1 MALYQRRLHPH
12 NRYLPKTKS
21 SSVKFITIL
30 AGFGLWPRRK
40 PEYRRGRL
48 PLTVQHVVAQL
59 TEGSP
64 YDKNGNLFR
73 RRNYRPAIIGLT
85 VLFTLTALIWTF
97 ALTRP
102 VTVGEAAACNAPPA
116 PSGPTAPKLG
126 DRVSASSMVDVA
138 PAKLAETNIRV
149 LNASGQGGQAGDVA
163 GSLRDLGFA
172 APTAAND
179 PIYAGTRLGCQ
190 GQIRFGQSGRAGA
203 AAAWLVAP
211 CVELYQDD
219 RKDNSVDLVIG
230 ADFTALANSD
240 DIAAVLTGL
249 GRGATE
255 PADSALLTKIHNG
268 TC

>member
-1 MALYQRRLHPH
+1 M
-12 NRYLPKTKS
+12 
-21 SSVKFITIL
+21 
-30 AGFGLWPRRK
+30 
-40 PEYRRGRL
+40 
-48 PLTVQHVVAQL
+48 QHVVAQI
-59 TEGSP
+59 TAGSA
-64 YDKNGNLFR
+64 YDRDGKPFR
-73 RRNYRPAIIGLT
+73 RRNYRPGIIAVVT
-85 VLFTLTALIWTF
+85 LFALTALVWVF

-102 VTVGEAAACNAPPA
+102 VTVGEAASCNAPPT
-116 PSGPTAPKLG
+116 PTDPAAATLG
-126 DRVSASSMVDVA
+126 DRISGSSMVDVA

-179 PIYAGTRLGCQ
+179 PIYAGTRLSCQ
-190 GQIRFGQSGRAGA
+190 GQIRFGQAGRPGA

-230 ADFTALANSD
+230 ANFTSLASSD
-240 DIAAVLTGL
+240 DIAAVLSGL
-249 GRGATE
+249 RPGASE